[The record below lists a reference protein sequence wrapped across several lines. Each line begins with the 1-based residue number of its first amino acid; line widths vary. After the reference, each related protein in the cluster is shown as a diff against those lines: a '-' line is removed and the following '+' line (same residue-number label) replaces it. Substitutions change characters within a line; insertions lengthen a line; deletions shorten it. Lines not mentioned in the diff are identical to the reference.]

1 MKVIIIGA
9 SHGGHQSAL
18 ELLDKH
24 PDADVTIYEKGDFV
38 SFLSCGMQ
46 LFLEDKVSGVDD
58 VRNFKPEDIEK
69 RGGKVKSQHEVLSF
83 DADKRSDD
91 KKLSNW

>member
-18 ELLDKH
+18 ELLDKY

-46 LFLEDKVSGVDD
+46 LFLED
-58 VRNFKPEDIEK
+58 
-69 RGGKVKSQHEVLSF
+69 
-83 DADKRSDD
+83 
-91 KKLSNW
+91 